1 MNDDNISAQTSFVF
15 RPANASSSARRN
27 GKTRDTDIPA
37 GRTPRAS
44 KMMALAIHLQSLV
57 DNGDVNDYATLAK
70 LAHVSRARVTQI
82 MDLTM
87 LAPDVQEDLLFLPKI
102 EKGRDTISERML
114 RSIMAEPVWAKQ
126 RELWS
131 GLRQRQ

>member
-1 MNDDNISAQTSFVF
+1 MNDTNLSTQTSFVF
-15 RPANASSSARRN
+15 HTKNIAPRK
-27 GKTRDTDIPA
+27 GKDYEYAERDIPS

-57 DNGDVNDYATLAK
+57 DSGKVKDYATLAE
-70 LAHVSRARVTQI
+70 LGHVTRARITQI

-102 EKGRDTISERML
+102 EKGRDTINEKTL
-114 RSIMAEPVWAKQ
+114 RKIAIQPIWEKQ

-131 GLRQRQ
+131 RLRLV